1 MVVRGVVFVVAG
13 VLTAV
18 PAFAQEPVRS
28 RVPGTP
34 RAQIWINGEEVD
46 PMGWVANR
54 RARLGVTLDMRASEN
69 DSIGATISSVTP
81 GGPAAKAGL
90 RSGDIITKIDG
101 KALVRGERERA
112 ESKSDADEDQVDQSV
127 AGLRLVELVSKLEP
141 GDTVPVEYRRGK
153 ETRLTQV
160 ALSKERTMAARSF
173 GDGNFNLKMPEFE
186 GGDMPRVRGLRSFGG
201 EPGERSF
208 FSFGMGGPF
217 ADLELAP
224 INESLGSYFGVT
236 DGVLVIDAPT
246 KNTLGLKGGDVIL
259 SVDGRK
265 ARGPASL
272 LRILQSYE
280 DGDVIKLEIMRN
292 KARQTVTSKVD
303 HNDED

>member
-112 ESKSDADEDQVDQSV
+112 ESKSDADEDQVDQSARV
-127 AGLRLVELVSKLEP
+127 CGSSNWCPSWSPATPSQSG
-141 GDTVPVEYRRGK
+141 TV
-153 ETRLTQV
+153 
-160 ALSKERTMAARSF
+160 AARKP
-173 GDGNFNLKMPEFE
+173 GL
-186 GGDMPRVRGLRSFGG
+186 PRSPSPKS
-201 EPGERSF
+201 EPWQPAVS
-208 FSFGMGGPF
+208 
-217 ADLELAP
+217 
-224 INESLGSYFGVT
+224 VT
-236 DGVLVIDAPT
+236 A
-246 KNTLGLKGGDVIL
+246 
-259 SVDGRK
+259 
-265 ARGPASL
+265 
-272 LRILQSYE
+272 
-280 DGDVIKLEIMRN
+280 
-292 KARQTVTSKVD
+292 TSI
-303 HNDED
+303 